1 VFENPVGAGRGGGE
15 TGEDAVTGTFDAG
28 EVDIN
33 FGYNA
38 GHIYA
43 FEIFVRISILSA

>member
-1 VFENPVGAGRGGGE
+1 MFEDPVVAGRGGGE
-15 TGEDAVTGTFDAG
+15 TGEDAVAGAFDTG
-28 EVDIN
+28 EVDID

-38 GHIYA
+38 GYIYA